1 MSVWAIGDIQG
12 CGAEFEALLA
22 AIDFTPGRDRLWL
35 VGDLVNRGPESL
47 AVLRRVRE
55 LGDAAITILGNH
67 DLNLLAVA
75 AGLHKPRPS
84 DTLLQ
89 VLDAPD
95 ADELLDWLRHRPL
108 LHHDA
113 ALDATLVH
121 AGLPPQWDVGT
132 ARAEA
137 AAVEAA
143 LRDPGH
149 RDFLGHMYGN
159 QPDHWDPGLDGDAR
173 LRFTVNALTRMR
185 FCTPEGRLDFNQK
198 GPPGSQPDS
207 LTPWY
212 ELDAPW
218 KARTRVICGHW
229 SALGLLQRPD
239 LLALD
244 TGCVWGG
251 QLTAARLDG
260 PGLVQI
266 PARAQ
271 PADSRP

>member
-1 MSVWAIGDIQG
+1 MAIWAVGDIQG
-12 CGAEFEALLA
+12 CGSEFDALLR
-22 AIDFTPGRDRLWL
+22 AIDFSPARDRLWL
-35 VGDLVNRGPESL
+35 VGDLVNRGPQSL

-55 LGDAAITILGNH
+55 LGDAAVTVLGNH

-95 ADELLDWLRHRPL
+95 SDALLDWLRHRPL
-108 LHHDA
+108 LHHDRE
-113 ALDATLVH
+113 LGATLVH
-121 AGLPPQWDVGT
+121 AGLPPQWSLET
-132 ARAEA
+132 ARTEA

-149 RDFLGHMYGN
+149 RSFLGHMYGN

-185 FCTPEGRLDFNQK
+185 FCSADGYMEFTHK
-198 GPPGSQPDS
+198 GPPGSQPES
-207 LTPWY
+207 LLPWY
-212 ELDAPW
+212 ALDAAW
-218 KARTRVICGHW
+218 KAETRVVCGHW
-229 SALGLLQRPD
+229 SALGLLRRPD
-239 LLALD
+239 ILALD

-251 QLTAARLDG
+251 PLTAVRLDAEG
-260 PGLVQI
+260 CVQV
-266 PARAQ
+266 
-271 PADSRP
+271 DSRQPETHRK